1 VSERDALREMDDE
14 NDRLA
19 ALERYDV
26 LDTPP
31 EEAFDRITRLTRQIF
46 DVSISTVTLIDG
58 HRQWYKSRQGV
69 DVAETDL
76 SQSLCQIAVVNGEPL
91 IVEDALVHPTVHNHP
106 AVIEGLKLRFYAGM
120 PLRTPHG
127 HVIGTLCAAD
137 TVPRTFSKRDQGI
150 LADLAQFVVSEL
162 ELRTLAMT
170 DALTGALS
178 RRAFREEAARA
189 IGLARRHG
197 TDLSVMMIDLDHFK
211 RVNDTYGHRF
221 GDRLLVE
228 VISTLKANARHSDII
243 GRLGGEEFAIILH
256 QSSAAAA
263 LDVAEKLRSAVAR
276 LRIEHVDGPV
286 GATIS
291 VGVAGL
297 DRTTLDIDTLL
308 ERADAALYVAKS
320 DGRNRCIRWESPAQP
335 IPADVRR
342 RVLKGGRI
350 AFNGGRS
357 TMDCTV
363 RTLSETGAGLDFIS
377 TADVPDRFKL
387 LIMADE
393 FSRICRVRVRGDRR
407 IEVDFG

>member
-1 VSERDALREMDDE
+1 MSERDAVRQISDE
-14 NDRLA
+14 DERLA
-19 ALERYDV
+19 VLERYDV

-58 HRQWYKSRQGV
+58 HRQWFKSRQGV

-76 SQSLCQIAVVNGEPL
+76 SQSLCHIAVVKGEPL
-91 IVEDALVHPTVHNHP
+91 IVEDALAHRTIQNHP
-106 AVIEGLKLRFYAGM
+106 AVIDGLKLRFYAGM
-120 PLRTPHG
+120 PLRTPDG

-137 TVPRTFSKRDQGI
+137 TSPRAFSKRDQGI

-189 IGLARRHG
+189 IALARRHA
-197 TDLSVMMIDLDHFK
+197 TELSVLMVDLDHFK
-211 RVNDTYGHRF
+211 LVNDTYGHQF

-228 VISTLKANARHSDII
+228 VISTLRSNARQSDII
-243 GRLGGEEFAIILH
+243 GRLGGEEFGLVLH
-256 QSSAAAA
+256 QSSASAA
-263 LDVAEKLRSAVAR
+263 LEVAEKLRSAIAH
-276 LRIEHVDGPV
+276 LRIDHVDGAV

-297 DRTTLDIDTLL
+297 DRTTQDIDTLL
-308 ERADAALYVAKS
+308 ERADAALYAAKS
-320 DGRNRCIRWESPAQP
+320 DGRNRCIRWEAPATP
-335 IPADVRR
+335 IPGDVRR

-363 RTLSETGAGLDFIS
+363 RSLSDSGAGIDFIS

-387 LIMADE
+387 LIMADDV
-393 FSRICRVRVRGDRR
+393 SRACRVRVRGDRR
-407 IEVDFG
+407 IEVDFD